1 MRMFLPAFN
10 YVCMLMLS
18 VITSTFVYIMLFA
31 PPESRFSYVE
41 VTSLFILIA
50 YVLFAAPIQMVLH
63 RHPEKFRRR
72 DLLVY
77 FIGAWV
83 VCSALALWIDY
94 GVVVFIS
101 YKVYLFSFC
110 AAFIYWL
117 LDSVFLKK
125 KNQS

>member
-1 MRMFLPAFN
+1 MSMFLPAFN

-31 PPESRFSYVE
+31 SPESGFSYVE

-77 FIGAWV
+77 LSGRGWFV
-83 VCSALALWIDY
+83 RRLLY
-94 GVVVFIS
+94 G
-101 YKVYLFSFC
+101 
-110 AAFIYWL
+110 
-117 LDSVFLKK
+117 
-125 KNQS
+125 